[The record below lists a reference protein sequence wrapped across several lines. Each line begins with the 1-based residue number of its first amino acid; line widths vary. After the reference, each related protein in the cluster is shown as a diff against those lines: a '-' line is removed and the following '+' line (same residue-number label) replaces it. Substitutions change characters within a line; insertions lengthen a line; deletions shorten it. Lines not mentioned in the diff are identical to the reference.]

1 MLSHHPVKS
10 FATFISLNYLTTF
23 INVTDLN
30 AQTSNT
36 KGNVDWILVI
46 DTSASMV
53 GEGGTKNIF
62 SQVKQTVS
70 DFVNKSQAGDSI
82 AIFTFDRDTTLRS
95 NLNINGQIEQQSANQ
110 IIQQLQATGES
121 THIGK
126 ALQDALN
133 YSIKLESRPNNANR
147 TTSIILFTDGIE
159 DTAGIPN
166 PVSIPSNLALI
177 SNLNRKPFVF
187 FVSLG
192 EKEHESQL
200 DQFANNPALNNR
212 GLVLRSPGA
221 ANLLQAGERIR
232 QVARDATPPPPKVIA
247 QPQTV
252 QTMIDFGQI
261 IPGDE
266 TTKQVVQIRNNV
278 PAKIAIQLESD
289 GSKDISL
296 LEPTAPISVIP
307 NTNTEL
313 PIRLKV
319 SDNAIAGTRALKFTL
334 IPEIDQPNT
343 EARNATL
350 AGNVTISSR
359 LRLNNLTIDFDKVE
373 RGQLTQIRKITIQG
387 NDKITIKPTIDPINS
402 NQVSLPENL
411 RSLDLSPNIPIEI
424 PVQLK
429 LDDSLKSGSQEIKI
443 RMIEE
448 KSEQTLAS
456 LTARVEVLDPLWLRL
471 LPIILPLL
479 IFAIVLGG
487 VWRFLNRPDDLDGYL
502 ELEDHDQSIDLAR
515 LRTKKFDLAKE
526 LRNCLEPES
535 ISDETKVEL
544 ITVKRD
550 GKTDILID
558 PKSDNIEINGSRVF
572 NQEALYDGD
581 VITIGQV
588 KATFHAIDHP
598 RPTIAEVEEYQT

>member
-1 MLSHHPVKS
+1 
-10 FATFISLNYLTTF
+10 
-23 INVTDLN
+23 
-30 AQTSNT
+30 
-36 KGNVDWILVI
+36 
-46 DTSASMV
+46 MV

-62 SQVKQTVS
+62 GQVKETIAE
-70 DFVNKSQAGDSI
+70 FVNKSESGDSI
-82 AIFTFDRDTTLRS
+82 AIFTFDDDTTLRS
-95 NLNINGQIEQQSANQ
+95 SLNVTGQTEQQSAKQ
-110 IIQQLQATGES
+110 IIQQLQANGQH

-126 ALQDALN
+126 ALQDALK
-133 YSIKLESRPNNANR
+133 YSIKLESRPNLATR

-159 DTAGIPN
+159 DTAGLAN
-166 PVSIPSNLALI
+166 PVSIPSNLALV

-187 FVSLG
+187 LVSLG

-232 QVARDATPPPPKVIA
+232 QTARDATPLPPKVIA

-261 IPGDE
+261 IPGGE
-266 TTKQVVQIRNNV
+266 TAKQILQVRNNV
-278 PAKIAIQLESD
+278 PAKIAIQLESN

-334 IPEIDQPNT
+334 VPEIDQSNT
-343 EARNATL
+343 EPRNATV

-359 LRLNNLTIDFDKVE
+359 LYLSNLTLDFDKVE

-411 RSLDLSPNIPIEI
+411 RSLDLSPNSPIEI

-429 LDDSLKSGSQEIKI
+429 LDDSLKAGSQEIQI
-443 RMIEE
+443 RMIEGQ
-448 KSEQTLAS
+448 SNQTLAN

-479 IFAIVLGG
+479 IFVAVLGG
-487 VWRFLNRPDDLDGYL
+487 VWYLLNRPDDLDGYL
-502 ELEDHDQSIDLAR
+502 ELEDPDKTIDLAK
-515 LRTKKFDLAKE
+515 LRTKKVDLAKE
-526 LRNCLEPES
+526 LRNCLES
-535 ISDETKVEL
+535 DDISDETKVEL

-550 GKTDILID
+550 GKTHILID
-558 PKSDNIEINGSRVF
+558 PKSTGNIEVNGLGIV
-572 NQEALYDGD
+572 NQETLYDLD
-581 VITIGQV
+581 IITIGQV
-588 KATFHAIDHP
+588 KATFHNPDHP
-598 RPTIAEVEEYQT
+598 RLSIAEVEEYQS